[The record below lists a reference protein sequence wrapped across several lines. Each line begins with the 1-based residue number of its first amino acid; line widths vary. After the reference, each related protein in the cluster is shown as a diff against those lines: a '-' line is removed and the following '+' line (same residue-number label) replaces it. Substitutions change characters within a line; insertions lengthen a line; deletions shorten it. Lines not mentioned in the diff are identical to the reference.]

1 MKKLLVL
8 LFALVLV
15 VVLQPA
21 QDAQATEDGSV
32 VAICHFPGHDV
43 DKLITGRGLGCLN
56 NGGNPIVVGIKACEK
71 GHGVAGCDGIKAQSS
86 CEFCEAGGGSDSP
99 ASHEH

>member
-8 LFALVLV
+8 MFALALV

-21 QDAQATEDGSV
+21 QDAQAAMDGNQ
-32 VAICHFPGHDV
+32 VAICHFTGHDGDFV
-43 DKLITGRGLGCLN
+43 ITGKGFGCLN
-56 NGGNPIVVGIKACEK
+56 NGGNPIVVGIKACEN
-71 GHGVAGCDGIKAQSS
+71 GHGATGNCMRDNVPGCTQ
-86 CEFCEAGGGSDSP
+86 CEAGGGNDSP